1 MWFEKSISL
10 NQQPPPPPPVQ
21 LLSLSFWAGNRSD
34 NSKLIKTAPHDK
46 LEQPASIYNQAP
58 VGAATKPLN
67 SIMEIYNN
75 ILCISSSEMI
85 ISQANTVGVVA
96 INMYRKLTRER
107 VINVVRRGCYTT
119 PALIEYASLPQRY
132 RTQWERMHGDP
143 NVKVSLNPLIERLRA
158 DDQALKFYTDYTLGD
173 GTSLPLERQV
183 QYANEAAVLR
193 AMREAMSVGSAFIKA
208 CGGSRK
214 VSWDK
219 VAELIHGKQVQ
230 TRFPHSLPTNTQS
243 LRRKFKKFEAEGYP
257 GLIHSAYGN
266 DHALKVSVMIER
278 LILSLYTMP
287 NKPFGAD
294 VFQMYNLFVGGN
306 IEVYDKSSGEL
317 FDRGQ
322 FVKNGNPIELSEKT
336 IWGVINNNYNRTVVD
351 SVRNDDLY
359 NKRVH
364 RPHHHR
370 KPPVFALSKISM
382 DDRDLP
388 RKTHN
393 GQRVKAYYAYDV
405 ASGCVIGRSYSRTKD
420 DALFLECLRD
430 MLRMLKRSSLP
441 MPAEVEVEHHIV
453 NHFRQELDLM
463 FPIVRWCG
471 AGNSQEKHAEH
482 LNRAK
487 KYGIERKRHNDIGR
501 WWARSEAYLT
511 RSKRE
516 GAEYVTKT
524 YDYDVVVAEDIQ
536 DVKEFNNSLHPK
548 QNKYPG
554 MTRWQVLLHH
564 VNQELAQPNDAVV
577 YKCIGN
583 KTESTVCNNQYMKVQ
598 YAEYQLPT
606 PQHISRLKPN
616 NYSVEAYWLP
626 DAEGHIGQVYVYQG
640 DVYVGCC
647 QKIDRYNTARTE
659 WTEKDKQA
667 YAAQSAFVSQFDTRV
682 KKGKHEKLDKLG
694 LIEVDPMQDFDT
706 IEAKVT
712 EQPGPMVEDSF
723 DSLLYPSTIAKNAA
737 SIL

>member
-1 MWFEKSISL
+1 
-10 NQQPPPPPPVQ
+10 
-21 LLSLSFWAGNRSD
+21 
-34 NSKLIKTAPHDK
+34 
-46 LEQPASIYNQAP
+46 
-58 VGAATKPLN
+58 
-67 SIMEIYNN
+67 MEIYNN

-85 ISQANTVGVVA
+85 ISDANPVGLLSQS
-96 INMYRKLTRER
+96 MYNKLTGSKSLST
-107 VINVVRRGCYTT
+107 IRRGCYTT

-132 RTQWERMHGDP
+132 RAMWERMHGDP
-143 NVKVSLNPLIERLRA
+143 SAKASQSPLIEKLRA
-158 DDQALKFYTDYTLGD
+158 DDQALKFYSDYLLND
-173 GTSLPLERQV
+173 GTSLPLDRQI

-193 AMREAMSVGSAFIKA
+193 AMREAMSEGSAFIKA

-219 VAELIHGKQVQ
+219 VTELIHDKQVQ
-230 TRFPHSLPTNTQS
+230 TTFAHSLPTNTQS
-243 LRRKFKKFEAEGYP
+243 LRRKFKKFEVEGYA

-266 DHALKVSVMIER
+266 DNALKVNVMIER
-278 LILSLYTMP
+278 LILSLYTTP

-294 VFQMYNLFVGGN
+294 VFQMYNLFVSGK
-306 IEVYDKSSGEL
+306 IEVYDKSTGEL
-317 FDRGQ
+317 FDRAL
-322 FVKNGNPIELSEKT
+322 FTKNSQPLVLSEKT
-336 IWGVINNNYNRTVVD
+336 IWGVINDNYNRAVVD

-370 KPPVFALSKISM
+370 KSAAFSLSKISM

-388 RKTHN
+388 RKIHT

-430 MLRMLKRSSLP
+430 MLQMLKRSMLP

-453 NHFRQELDLM
+453 NHFRLELDLM

-482 LNRAK
+482 FNKAK
-487 KYGIERKRHNDIGR
+487 KYGVERKRHNDIGR

-511 RSKRE
+511 KSKRD

-524 YDYDVVVAEDIQ
+524 YDYDVLVAEDIQ
-536 DVKEFNNSLHPK
+536 DVNEYNNMLHPK

-554 MTRWQVLLHH
+554 MTRWQVLMQN
-564 VNQELAQPNDAVV
+564 VNRELAQPNDAVV
-577 YKCIGN
+577 YRCIGN
-583 KTESTVCNNQYMKVQ
+583 KTETTICNNQYLKVQ

-626 DAEGHIGQVYVYQG
+626 DPEGQINEVHVYQG

-647 QKIDRYNTARTE
+647 QKIDRYNTARIE
-659 WTEKDKQA
+659 WTEKDRQA
-667 YAAQSAFVSQFDTRV
+667 YTTQGAFVGQYDQNI
-682 KKGKHEKLDKLG
+682 KDGKREKLNRLG
-694 LIEVDPMQDFDT
+694 VIEVDQMQNLDT
-706 IEAKVT
+706 IEVKVVEQAKPVA
-712 EQPGPMVEDSF
+712 EDNF
-723 DSLLYPSTIAKNAA
+723 DSLLYPSTIAKNAI
-737 SIL
+737 STL

>member
-1 MWFEKSISL
+1 MKRIDNIIYIEFSELVISDQ
-10 NQQPPPPPPVQ
+10 NPKGIM
-21 LLSLSFWAGNRSD
+21 SESMYY
-34 NSKLIKTAPHDK
+34 KLCYKD
-46 LEQPASIYNQAP
+46 
-58 VGAATKPLN
+58 
-67 SIMEIYNN
+67 EIN
-75 ILCISSSEMI
+75 
-85 ISQANTVGVVA
+85 
-96 INMYRKLTRER
+96 KKK
-107 VINVVRRGCYTT
+107 RGCYGS
-119 PALIEYASLPQRY
+119 PVLIEYASLPQRY

-143 NVKVSLNPLIERLRA
+143 NAKVSLNPLIERLRA
-158 DDQALKFYTDYTLGD
+158 DDQALKFYSDYTLSD
-173 GTSLPLERQV
+173 GTSIPIDRQV

-208 CGGSRK
+208 CGGSKK

-219 VAELIHGKQVQ
+219 VAELIHGKDVQ
-230 TRFPHSLPTNTQS
+230 TRFAHNLPTNTQS
-243 LRRKFKKFEAEGYP
+243 LRRKFKKFEIEGYP

-266 DHALKVSVMIER
+266 DHAIKVSVAVEK

-294 VFQMYNLFVGGN
+294 VFQMYNLFVGGK

-317 FDRGQ
+317 FDRSK

-336 IWGVINNNYNRTVVD
+336 IWGVINDNYNRAVVD
-351 SVRNDDLY
+351 NVRNDDLY

-370 KPPVFALSKISM
+370 TAPVFALSKISM

-430 MLRMLKRSSLP
+430 MLRMLKRSTLP

-453 NHFRQELDLM
+453 NHFRQELDLI

-482 LNRAK
+482 LNKAK
-487 KYGIERKRHNDIGR
+487 KYGVERKRHNDIGR

-511 RSKRE
+511 KSKRE

-536 DVKEFNNSLHPK
+536 DVNEFNNSLHPK

-564 VNQELAQPNDAVV
+564 VNQDLAQPNDAVV

-626 DAEGHIGQVYVYQG
+626 DADGQIGQVYVYQG

-647 QKIDRYNTARTE
+647 QRIDRYNTARVE
-659 WTEKDKQA
+659 WTDKDKQA
-667 YAAQSAFVSQFDTRV
+667 YASQSAFVSQFDQEV
-682 KKGKHEKLDKLG
+682 KQGKHEKLDKLG
-694 LIEVDPMQDFDT
+694 VIEIGRMQDLDT
-706 IEAKVT
+706 IEVKVV
-712 EQPGPMVEDSF
+712 EQPKPASDDSF
-723 DSLLYPSTIAKNAA
+723 DSLLYPSTASKNAA
-737 SIL
+737 ANM